1 MPAKVVDASVMAAWC
16 FREPRSSEA
25 FRLLQGADLYAPLL
39 LAYELASIA
48 RRKALDYPGNAGVIS
63 EALTVALTLPIH
75 WRDVDHLAALRLA
88 LDTNLTTNDAS
99 YLYLA
104 QALSIPLATFDRQ
117 LLQATG
123 EYPRF
128 PARRPEDERIV

>member
-25 FRLLQGADLYAPLL
+25 LRLLQGADLYAPFL

-48 RRKALDYPGNAGVIS
+48 RRK
-63 EALTVALTLPIH
+63 TVAYQGNLEQALAAALMLPIH
-75 WRDVDHLAALRLA
+75 WSHVDHLAVLRLA
-88 LDTNLTTNDAS
+88 LNTNLTTYDAS

-104 QALSIPLATFDRQ
+104 LALAIPLATFDQQ
-117 LLQATG
+117 LLQATR
-123 EYPRF
+123 EYPQF
-128 PARRPEDERIV
+128 PVE

>member
-16 FREPRSSEA
+16 FREPRASEA
-25 FRLLQGADLYAPLL
+25 LRLLRGVDLYAPLL

-48 RRKALDYPGNAGVIS
+48 RRKALDYPGSTEVIN
-63 EALTVALTLPIH
+63 EALTAALMLPIH

-88 LDTNLTTNDAS
+88 LDTNLTTYDAS

-117 LLQATG
+117 LLQSTG
-123 EYPRF
+123 EYPQ
-128 PARRPEDERIV
+128 P